1 MERVMARELEV
12 GYVPPAVIT
21 LTINN
26 SRPIELGAFVRAF
39 TSIAKEYQ
47 DSVDDS
53 PDFEGVAEI
62 YVKEVRSG
70 SIIADLWPVVASTVP
85 IIAGHA
91 EQVFLAV
98 EFVEKWK
105 DRITKL
111 AAGIVPENFSRSDL
125 KTFSGAVEAIA
136 RDPEASSTL
145 EVATFEDGRRKIK
158 AAFKFRANEAKAVE
172 RTIEGE
178 YQRLEAE
185 RDDTHLRVLMIFTRS
200 DIGDAPKDKRSGE
213 RVVIPQISDKDLPI
227 MYASDL
233 AEQRVKHEIREA
245 DDNIYKKGFSVD
257 VSVLYRNSRPIVYRI
272 LSVHEV
278 VDLPDEE

>member
-1 MERVMARELEV
+1 MRDLDLSHQ
-12 GYVPPAVIT
+12 PPAIIT
-21 LTINN
+21 LTIDN
-26 SRPIELGAFVRAF
+26 SQPIELGAFVRAF

-47 DSVDDS
+47 DSVDES
-53 PDFEGVAEI
+53 PDFEGEAEI
-62 YVKEVRSG
+62 YVREVRSG
-70 SIIADLWPVVASTVP
+70 SIVADLWPVVASTVP
-85 IIAGHA
+85 IIASHA

-111 AAGIVPENFSRSDL
+111 AAGIVPGNFSRSDL
-125 KTFSGAVEAIA
+125 KTFAGVVEAIA
-136 RDPEASSTL
+136 RDPDASSTL
-145 EVATFEDGRRKIK
+145 EVATFEDGKRQVK
-158 AAFKFRANEAKAVE
+158 AAFKFRTNEAKAVE

-178 YQRLEAE
+178 YRRLETE

-213 RVVIPQISDKDLPI
+213 RVVIPQISDRDLPI

-257 VSVLYRNSRPIVYRI
+257 VSVLYRNARPIVYRI
-272 LSVHEV
+272 LNVHEV
-278 VDLPDEE
+278 VDLPDDE